1 MRRFRIHLWDERN
14 GKTRVLIWP
23 ARDVAA
29 VQAGVENWLIGHHWY
44 HLTAIEEREMSE
56 AIKGTAYTPTLTP
69 GLQAS
74 VDRDLLPA
82 WRKAKDEAY
91 LAGMAWG
98 SSRVMDAIVEMPIAV
113 NDPYLQYLYLL
124 GVGQAIANRGRD
136 IVGAEN
142 LAAKAQDTPGKNR

>member
-1 MRRFRIHLWDERN
+1 MSISPEEQDRLA
-14 GKTRVLIWP
+14 LP
-23 ARDVAA
+23 
-29 VQAGVENWLIGHHWY
+29 ENR
-44 HLTAIEEREMSE
+44 EERMVRWKEYCQSLMDYQRDKGREAAYRRAVMSE

-98 SSRVMDAIVEMPIAV
+98 SSRVTDAIVEMPIAV

-124 GVGQAIANRGRD
+124 GVGQAIANAGRD
-136 IVGAEN
+136 IAQVG
-142 LAAKAQDTPGKNR
+142 GKHDLDPQKKGGKQ